1 MTTEHGGVALVTG
14 AARRLGA
21 ASTKALHGRGYR
33 VVVHYRSR
41 SKDADALVAELNA
54 ERAGSAIAL
63 QADLRDPEAVQAL
76 AREAREYWSRLDV
89 LVNNA
94 SEFFPTPVGEL
105 SMEQWGRLMDT
116 NLRAPVFLVEAL
128 AEELKLQRGCIIN
141 LIDVHA
147 ERPLADHPVYCATK
161 AALASL
167 TRSWARDMAP
177 LVRANGVAPGAI
189 LWPEG
194 EGVGAMPEK
203 EQQAILH
210 QVPLHRTGEADDIAG
225 AVAWLVCDA
234 PYVTGQILNVDGG
247 RSVNA

>member
-21 ASTKALHGRGYR
+21 ATAKALHARGYR

-41 SKDADALVAELNA
+41 ARDAASLVAALND
-54 ERAGSAIAL
+54 ERAGSAVAF
-63 QADLRDPEAVQAL
+63 QADLRDYDSVQAL
-76 AREAREYWSRLDV
+76 ARESRDYWSRLDV

-105 SMEQWGRLMDT
+105 TMEEWGRLMDT
-116 NLRAPVFLVEAL
+116 NLRAPVLLVEAL
-128 AEELKLQRGCIIN
+128 AGELTLQHGCVIN

-147 ERPLADHPVYCATK
+147 ERPLSDHPVYCATK

-177 LVRANGVAPGAI
+177 AVRANGVAPGAV

-194 EGVGAMPEK
+194 EGDDAMPAEAR
-203 EQQAILH
+203 QAILDR
-210 QVPLHRTGEADDIAG
+210 VPLHRTGEAEDIAG

-234 PYVTGQILNVDGG
+234 PYITGQVLNVDGG
-247 RSVNA
+247 RSVTA

>member
-1 MTTEHGGVALVTG
+1 MHEHGGVALVTG

-21 ASTKALHGRGYR
+21 ATARALHARGYR

-41 SKDADALVAELNA
+41 AHDAETLVADLNA
-54 ERAGSAIAL
+54 ARAGSAVAL
-63 QADLRDPEAVQAL
+63 QADLRDPDAVQTL

-105 SMEQWGRLMDT
+105 SMEQWGRLVDT
-116 NLRAPVFLVEAL
+116 NLRAPVLLVEAL
-128 AEELKLQRGCIIN
+128 AGELKLQRGCIIN

-194 EGVGAMPEK
+194 EGGGAMPEE
-203 EQQAILH
+203 EQQAILQ
-210 QVPLHRTGEADDIAG
+210 QVPLHRTGEVDDIAG
-225 AVAWLVCDA
+225 AVAWLACDA
-234 PYVTGQILNVDGG
+234 PYVTGQVLNVDGG
-247 RSVNA
+247 RSVTA

>member
-1 MTTEHGGVALVTG
+1 MSEHGGVALVTG

-21 ASTKALHGRGYR
+21 ATARALHGRGYR
-33 VVVHYRSR
+33 VVVHHRSR
-41 SKDADALVAELNA
+41 AQDAEALVADLNA
-54 ERAGSAIAL
+54 ERAGSALAL

-76 AREAREYWSRLDV
+76 AREARAYWSRLDV

-94 SEFFPTPVGEL
+94 SEFLPTPVGEL
-105 SMEQWGRLMDT
+105 TMEQWGRLMDT
-116 NLRAPVFLVEAL
+116 NLRAPVLLVEAL
-128 AEELKLQRGCIIN
+128 AQELGLQHGCIIN

-177 LVRANGVAPGAI
+177 RVRANGVAPGAV

-194 EGVGAMPEK
+194 KGGDAMPE
-203 EQQAILH
+203 EARRAILN
-210 QVPLHRTGEADDIAG
+210 QVPLHRTGEATDIAG

-234 PYVTGQILNVDGG
+234 PYITGQILNVDGG
-247 RSVNA
+247 RSVTA

>member
-1 MTTEHGGVALVTG
+1 MNEHGGVALVTG

-21 ASTKALHGRGYR
+21 ATARALHARGYR

-41 SKDADALVAELNA
+41 AHDAEALVAELNA
-54 ERAGSAIAL
+54 ERAGSAVAL
-63 QADLRDPEAVQAL
+63 QADLRDPEAIHAL
-76 AREAREYWSRLDV
+76 ARQAREYWSRLDV

-116 NLRAPVFLVEAL
+116 NLRAPVLLLEAL
-128 AEELKLQRGCIIN
+128 AGELKLQRGCIIN

-167 TRSWARDMAP
+167 TRSWARDLAP

-194 EGVGAMPEK
+194 EGGDAMPEE
-203 EQQAILH
+203 EQQAILQ

-225 AVAWLVCDA
+225 AVAWLACDA
-234 PYVTGQILNVDGG
+234 PYVTGQVLNVDGG
-247 RSVNA
+247 RSVTA